1 MPKSDPT
8 QQFQGLKGE
17 GQDDLQIRILAAGQW
32 DRAE

>member
-17 GQDDLQIRILAAGQW
+17 RQDDLQIPILAPGQW
-32 DRAE
+32 NRAE

>member
-17 GQDDLQIRILAAGQW
+17 GQDDLQIPILATGQR